1 MYVIVES
8 GGMQYAVREGETLKV
23 PKITLPPGETHNL
36 DKVLLIM
43 GGEKPVVGRPYVEG
57 ARVETEVLGNGRA
70 EKVLAYHFK
79 KRTKY
84 RKMRGH
90 RQEFTELKIARIITP

>member
-1 MYVIVES
+1 MYAIVES
-8 GGMQYAVREGETLKV
+8 GGMQHAVREGETLKV
-23 PKITLPPGETHNL
+23 PKIAALPGATHSL

-43 GGEKPVVGRPYVEG
+43 GGEKPFIGMPYVEG
-57 ARVETEVLGNGRA
+57 ARVEAEVVGNGR
-70 EKVLAYHFK
+70 EDKVLVYHFK